1 MKSYKKIIS
10 TLLAAAIVAGSASL
24 TFAKSYNDVKAD
36 DSHSAEISIL
46 SDLGVIVGTSENE
59 FSPDANVTREQMATL
74 LFRLMLGRD
83 DAGRVN
89 TTHFTDLYEPYYNG
103 AISWAAAAGY
113 IKGVSDDRF
122 NPTGGITK
130 QDAMTMLVR
139 ALGQSNDNM
148 NSGYPWSYINVAA
161 RLGLD
166 KGLED
171 VAYTQVLTRAE
182 TAQII
187 YNALVSDYVVT
198 KNQNGAIVNVTTT
211 IIENV
216 FGYTVAEA
224 QLVATNDYSMTGETV
239 VKNGY
244 VTMLANDGGKE
255 FMMTIPADSL
265 HMDGD
270 ANENLGRSF
279 KVIYRADG
287 GKYAVLS
294 SVKTTDVETHESA
307 AVNKNGTVTIGDKVF
322 TLVEKLS
329 DELLTNNNELMLY
342 NVKSDGKVELVTDP
356 AELDKMLGFFKIELM
371 NDNGKINI
379 GIIKTYEVG
388 TLMIDK
394 SGNVN
399 LANGKNEDDINM
411 MMPEGIKNGDTVL
424 YRYNDNARELEVS
437 EILES
442 VSGTVV
448 RITGETV
455 MIGSDTYT
463 LGNERAGISADV
475 IKQSL
480 KLGQDVTVLVHDGAV
495 ITVVEGKSE
504 IESGK
509 YMISL
514 TDAHLVYENGSF
526 RYVMSAYVDGKT
538 MNVYVSNADAKAG
551 NVYRY
556 TERDGIVTL
565 VSPKIVDNNI
575 VSGAGEFIQSNDEI
589 GFIVSNAD
597 NTTIEF
603 KDNTSYV
610 ISAGNAAGASSN
622 EAESVQFVC
631 DNNTVI
637 IVNDGGVMKEVD
649 GKYASTIKVSDGASV
664 VAVMKNEVGSVETLR
679 YLYISNGS
687 LGNYAPS
694 AETVRVLAKN
704 GMVYSD
710 GKAYTE
716 YTVYNF
722 ADSSVK
728 VMISRN
734 DDLAVGSDYRIG
746 NDGTVTSDA
755 AEALE
760 SGKVNG
766 YTAGTITIDD
776 KTYNVGEKTKIVV
789 IREDGTLSSAN
800 VAGIY
805 NKTVEYVHAG
815 GEVTFIL
822 VDETKG
828 E

>member
-24 TFAKSYNDVKAD
+24 TFAKSYNDVKED

-89 TTHFTDLYEPYYNG
+89 TTNFTDLYEPYYNG

-113 IKGVSDDRF
+113 IKGVSNDRF

-171 VAYTQVLTRAE
+171 VAYTQVLTRAQ

-224 QLVATNDYSMTGETV
+224 QLVATNDYAMMGETV

-265 HMDGD
+265 HMDGE

-342 NVKSDGKVELVTDP
+342 NVKTDGKVELVTDP

-371 NDNGKINI
+371 NDDGNINM
-379 GIIKTYEVG
+379 GIIKTYSLG
-388 TLMIDK
+388 TFMIDK
-394 SGNVN
+394 KGNVN
-399 LANGKNEDDINM
+399 LAGGKNEDDINM
-411 MMPEGIKNGDTVL
+411 TMPEGIKNGDVVL
-424 YRYNDNARELEVS
+424 YRYNDSARELEIS
-437 EILES
+437 EVLEA
-442 VSGTVV
+442 VSGTVL
-448 RITGETV
+448 RISGNSA
-455 MIGSDTYT
+455 MIGEKTYN
-463 LGNERAGISADV
+463 LGNERAGISADIV
-475 IKQSL
+475 KQSL

-514 TDAHLVYENGSF
+514 TDAHLVYENGAF

-538 MNVYVSNADAKAG
+538 VNVYVNNGNAKAG

-556 TERDGIVTL
+556 TEKDGVVSL
-565 VSPKIVDNNI
+565 VSPVIVDNNI
-575 VSGAGEFIQSNDEI
+575 VSGAGQFIQSDDEI
-589 GFIVSNAD
+589 AFIVNNAD
-597 NTTIEF
+597 NTKIEF

-622 EAESVQFVC
+622 EAENIQFVC
-631 DNNTVI
+631 DENTVI
-637 IVNDGGVMKEVD
+637 IVNDGGVMKQIV
-649 GKYASTIKVSDGASV
+649 GKYASTIKINDGAAV
-664 VAVMKNEVGSVETLR
+664 VAVMKNEVGNVETLR
-679 YLYISNGS
+679 YLYVSNGS

-694 AETVRVLAKN
+694 AETVRILAKN
-704 GMVYSD
+704 GMVFSD
-710 GKAYTE
+710 GKSYTE

-722 ADSSVK
+722 SNNSVK

-755 AEALE
+755 AEALNT
-760 SGKVNG
+760 GKVNG
-766 YTAGTITIDD
+766 YTAGTITIDET
-776 KTYNVGEKTKIVV
+776 TYSVGEDIEIV
-789 IREDGTLSSAN
+789 IISEDGKISGTN
-800 VAGIY
+800 VAGVY
-805 NKTVEYVHAG
+805 DKTVEYVHVNGA
-815 GEVTFIL
+815 VTFIL
-822 VDETKG
+822 VDETKAD
-828 E
+828 

>member
-24 TFAKSYNDVKAD
+24 TFAKSYNDVKED
-36 DSHSAEISIL
+36 DSHSAEITIL

-59 FSPDANVTREQMATL
+59 FSPNANVTREQMATL

-89 TTHFTDLYEPYYNG
+89 TTNFTDLYEPYYNG

-224 QLVATNDYSMTGETV
+224 QLVATNDYAMMGETV

-244 VTMLANDGGKE
+244 VSMLANDGGKE
-255 FMMTIPADSL
+255 FIMTVPADSL
-265 HMDGD
+265 HMDGE

-287 GKYAVLS
+287 GKYTVLS

-342 NVKSDGKVELVTDP
+342 NVKNDGGVELVTDS

-371 NDNGKINI
+371 NNDGKINM
-379 GIIKTYEVG
+379 GIIKTYSLG
-388 TLMIDK
+388 TFMIDK
-394 SGNVN
+394 KGNVN

-411 MMPEGIKNGDTVL
+411 NKPEGIKNGDVVL
-424 YRYNDNARELEVS
+424 YRYNDSARELEIS
-437 EILES
+437 EVLEA
-442 VSGTVV
+442 VSGTVL
-448 RITGETV
+448 RISGNSV
-455 MIGSDTYT
+455 MIGEKTYDI
-463 LGNERAGISADV
+463 GNERAGISANTV
-475 IKQSL
+475 KQSL
-480 KLGQDVTVLVHDGAV
+480 KLGQDVTVLVHGGAV

-526 RYVMSAYVDGKT
+526 RYVMSAFVDGKT
-538 MNVYVSNADAKAG
+538 MNVYVNNGNAKAG

-556 TERDGIVTL
+556 TERDGVVSL
-565 VSPKIVDNNI
+565 VSPVIVDNNI
-575 VSGAGEFIQSNDEI
+575 VSGEGQFIQSDDEI
-589 GFIVSNAD
+589 AFIISNTD
-597 NTTIEF
+597 NTKIEY
-603 KDNTSYV
+603 KGNTSYV
-610 ISAGNAAGASSN
+610 ISAGNAAGVSSN
-622 EAESVQFVC
+622 EAENIQFVC
-631 DNNTVI
+631 DENTVI
-637 IVNDGGVMKEVD
+637 IVNDGGVMKQLV
-649 GKYASTIKVSDGASV
+649 GKYASTIKINDGASV

-679 YLYISNGS
+679 YLYVSNGS
-687 LGNYAPS
+687 IENNAPS
-694 AETVRVLAKN
+694 TETVRILAEN
-704 GMVYSD
+704 GMVFSD

-716 YTVYNF
+716 YTVYDFSDN
-722 ADSSVK
+722 SVK

-746 NDGTVTSDA
+746 NDGTVTSDK
-755 AEALE
+755 AEALNT
-760 SGKVNG
+760 GKVNG
-766 YTAGTITIDD
+766 YTAGTITIDET
-776 KTYNVGEKTKIVV
+776 TYRANENTQIV
-789 IREDGTLSSAN
+789 IIGEDGKLSGTN
-800 VAGIY
+800 VAGVY
-805 NKTVEYVHAG
+805 GKTVEYVHAG
-815 GEVTFIL
+815 GAVTFIL
-822 VDETKG
+822 VDETKAD
-828 E
+828 